1 MIGATLLFI
10 HQGKGAAHDDKV
22 VITPYGGSHEIFEVV
37 YRSPEL
43 KTDRRFLASFS
54 SVMRYA
60 EDMLTSMRH
69 DTEPFES
76 IQLTTSIHPAVLY
89 HVSDMDES
97 STRDLIVNMIGDA
110 LRFDV
115 TRVPR

>member
-10 HQGKGAAHDDKV
+10 HEGKGSAHDDKV
-22 VITPYGGSHEIFEVV
+22 VFVPYNGSHEIFEVT
-37 YRSPEL
+37 YYSPDL
-43 KTDRRFLASFS
+43 KTGRRFLASFS
-54 SVMRYA
+54 SAMRYA

-76 IQLTTSIHPAVLY
+76 IQLTTAIHPAVLY
-89 HVSDMDES
+89 HVADMDES
-97 STRDLIVNMIGDA
+97 STRDLMLNMIADA
-110 LRFDV
+110 LRFEV